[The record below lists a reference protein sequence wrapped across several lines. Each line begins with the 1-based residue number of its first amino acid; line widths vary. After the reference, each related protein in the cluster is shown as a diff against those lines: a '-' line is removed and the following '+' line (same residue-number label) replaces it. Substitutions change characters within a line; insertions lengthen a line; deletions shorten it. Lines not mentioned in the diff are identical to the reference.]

1 MSWGFLARGSTGGL
15 IIDSDYQGYFVD
27 SATPLYLGSGP
38 LSGGFHNWPLP
49 GLNGRDLLFARP
61 AAATIGSTAIC
72 AFSVSPSVRD
82 FWVPSDIYYYAL
94 KCYNGHTSPSGS
106 FGMEVFNGAGQKVFN
121 SQADACRMRIVA
133 QGTINITS
141 VTGSQILA
149 SGLGSLGLYCMINST
164 TYGLTFPVEPNQGFY
179 YVYDFANNLIS
190 ARWGGGV
197 AEVAGKFHYMLV
209 SFDS

>member
-1 MSWGFLARGSTGGL
+1 MSFGFSATGSTGGF

-27 SATPLYLGSGP
+27 SANPTYLGAGP
-38 LSGGFHNWPLP
+38 LAGGFHNWPLP

-61 AAATIGSTAIC
+61 ASATVGNTAIC

-82 FWVPSDIYYYAL
+82 FWVPQDIYYYTL

-106 FGMEVFNGAGQKVFN
+106 FGMEIFDESGGKVFN

-141 VTGSQILA
+141 VVNSQVIA
-149 SGLGSLGLYCMINST
+149 SGSGALGLYCMINST
-164 TYGLTFPVEPNQGFY
+164 TYGLTFPVEANQGFY
-179 YVYDFANNLIS
+179 YVYDFASNTVS

-197 AEVAGKFHYMLV
+197 AQVSGKFHYMLV

>member
-1 MSWGFLARGSTGGL
+1 MSWGFSARGGTGGF
-15 IIDSDYQGYFVD
+15 IIDSSYQGYFVD
-27 SATPLYLGSGP
+27 SSAPVYLGAGT

-61 AAATIGSTAIC
+61 ANPTIGNTAIC

-82 FWVPSDIYYYAL
+82 FWVPQDIYYYAL

-106 FGMEVFNGAGQKVFN
+106 FGMEVFDELGRRVFN
-121 SQADACRMRIVA
+121 SQADACRMNIVA
-133 QGTINITS
+133 QGTININS
-141 VTGSQILA
+141 VTGTQVLA
-149 SGLGSLGLYCMINST
+149 SGAGALGLYCMINST

-179 YVYDFANNLIS
+179 YIYDFANNTIS

-197 AEVAGKFHYMLV
+197 AQVAEKFHYMLV
-209 SFDS
+209 SFVS